1 MPLKPLFTDRDI
13 TRVFDKFQERADEVM
28 LETLKYAGEHF
39 VKVARDEKKD
49 SSGKKVTDYNDIT
62 GNLRSSV
69 GYIILRDGEIVAE
82 DFHESKDGSDKTTGV
97 NTGRRLARQLA
108 QSHSRGYV
116 LIGLAGMN
124 YAVHV
129 ENIKGKDVITYASK
143 ATEQML
149 KELIQK
155 IKR

>member
-1 MPLKPLFTDRDI
+1 MKSR
-13 TRVFDKFQERADEVM
+13 TRANKI
-28 LETLKYAGEHF
+28 
-39 VKVARDEKKD
+39 
-49 SSGKKVTDYNDIT
+49 TDYRDIT

-69 GYIILRDGEIVAE
+69 GYIVLKDGQIVAE
-82 DFHESKDGSDKTTGV
+82 DFHESKKGSDKSTGV
-97 NTGRRLARQLA
+97 NRGRRLARQLA
-108 QSHSRGYV
+108 QSHSKGYV

-143 ATEQML
+143 ATEQLL